1 MYPIL
6 ESLNSFIVLSVLVLS
21 LIILSKAADS
31 LVDNAA
37 KLSKILGL
45 SQLIIGA
52 TIVSLGTTLPE
63 LSASVIAVLRGSS
76 GFALGNA
83 IGSAITNTSIVLGI
97 TALFG
102 NIPTDKKTAH
112 KLSMLIAAIA
122 ILILTTMPY
131 KLGNDNGLIP
141 QWLGFVFVLL
151 IPLYIYYLIRY
162 EKDNNFIEEE
172 KNAEKSKGKIVA
184 IIAIIF
190 IAGLII
196 ALSASALVAS
206 AEVLAERM
214 GIPNVVIAST
224 LVAFG
229 TSVPEL
235 GTCIA
240 AIRNKHGGL
249 AIGNILGASILNVS
263 VVIGASAALTPGGIS
278 VPQAF
283 YVTHFL
289 ALAVVL
295 SVFGYFAYN
304 TRINE
309 INKREGI
316 ILILIY
322 AAYLGANIYNTFQ

>member
-83 IGSAITNTSIVLGI
+83 IGSAITNTSLVLGI

-151 IPLYIYYLIRY
+151 IPLYIYYLINVITFPLVLQI
-162 EKDNNFIEEE
+162 DLQTFLS
-172 KNAEKSKGKIVA
+172 KSIY
-184 IIAIIF
+184 
-190 IAGLII
+190 
-196 ALSASALVAS
+196 LS
-206 AEVLAERM
+206 
-214 GIPNVVIAST
+214 T
-224 LVAFG
+224 
-229 TSVPEL
+229 
-235 GTCIA
+235 
-240 AIRNKHGGL
+240 
-249 AIGNILGASILNVS
+249 
-263 VVIGASAALTPGGIS
+263 
-278 VPQAF
+278 
-283 YVTHFL
+283 
-289 ALAVVL
+289 
-295 SVFGYFAYN
+295 
-304 TRINE
+304 IN
-309 INKREGI
+309 
-316 ILILIY
+316 
-322 AAYLGANIYNTFQ
+322 